1 MHSRLIGA
9 CCGSGCCLAGGAR
22 IAASSSAVG
31 VTSTLS
37 VSVSVSDG
45 LRGVVWPSCVFWW
58 ICSRGALILALVVR
72 VKRVRNGWAL
82 VPVCGWVRKQS
93 RARLSF
99 DSVAF
104 DMATALQIAIAQGL
118 DINDIEGGAAKV
130 AALAAEA
137 EREAMVLKAK
147 VRV

>member
-1 MHSRLIGA
+1 M
-9 CCGSGCCLAGGAR
+9 
-22 IAASSSAVG
+22 
-31 VTSTLS
+31 
-37 VSVSVSDG
+37 
-45 LRGVVWPSCVFWW
+45 
-58 ICSRGALILALVVR
+58 
-72 VKRVRNGWAL
+72 
-82 VPVCGWVRKQS
+82 RKHP
-93 RARLSF
+93 RARLAF

>member
-1 MHSRLIGA
+1 MIVDLETAGRPQEDNGGLPASINSLQPVFEA
-9 CCGSGCCLAGGAR
+9 SCGG
-22 IAASSSAVG
+22 
-31 VTSTLS
+31 
-37 VSVSVSDG
+37 
-45 LRGVVWPSCVFWW
+45 PSCAFWW
-58 ICSRGALILALVVR
+58 ICSRGALVLAFVVI